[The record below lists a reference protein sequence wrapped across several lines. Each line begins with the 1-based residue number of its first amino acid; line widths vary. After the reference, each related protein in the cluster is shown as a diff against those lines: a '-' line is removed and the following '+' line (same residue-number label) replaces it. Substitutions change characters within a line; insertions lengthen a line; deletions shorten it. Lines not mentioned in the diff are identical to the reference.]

1 MIIISIIT
9 RSIGI
14 IMIISIITSNI
25 SIIMIM
31 IIMQKHDYKVL
42 DIDTMRGNLVHEGW
56 KPVQSTSPF
65 DNFLTSSPMIISL
78 LFFVFLVCISCY
90 ISLQ

>member
-1 MIIISIIT
+1 MIIISII
-9 RSIGI
+9 
-14 IMIISIITSNI
+14 MSNI
-25 SIIMIM
+25 SIIKIM

-65 DNFLTSSPMIISL
+65 FYFFSHDNFFVL
-78 LFFVFLVCISCY
+78 LCISCY

>member
-1 MIIISIIT
+1 MIIISII
-9 RSIGI
+9 
-14 IMIISIITSNI
+14 MSNI

-65 DNFLTSSPMIISL
+65 DNFFD
-78 LFFVFLVCISCY
+78 FFSHDNFFFFLVCISCY
-90 ISLQ
+90 ISL